1 VRHWTII
8 GLIVLALGLLGS
20 AGAASAQQPV
30 PPEHYTL
37 DPHGVDLVS
46 GQFVMPVTEV
56 AIGPA
61 AGGLSHGRIYLQGG
75 SPRDSRLGTISISG
89 STYVVSVGGETEVF
103 VKSGSVFTPQSQQ
116 GSTLTQVGTGYTFT
130 SASGAVAHFF
140 SYASNV
146 QTPYGNGAILLSDYK
161 TPDGGM
167 LTYNYK
173 GVTYCRI
180 PILDP
185 DPEIDPEGPHGCQQ
199 FGSAARL
206 QSITNNRGYM
216 LHFDYED
223 ENPDQVFSWLRYQSV
238 TGINLAV
245 DYCDPFDDDCTGLSR
260 TWPSVAYGVDGSGNN
275 ISTDQAGRTTTFVSG
290 TYGLSSIRFPGA
302 SVDDISTT
310 VNSAGQTTALTDAT
324 GAWAYS
330 YADVGTVRTT
340 VATGPLGQSTTV
352 VSDLTIGRATSVTQT
367 TSASPPVS
375 RTWTYHYD
383 AQRRLDQ
390 ITNPEGDYT
399 TLAYDGRG
407 NVTTT
412 TAVAKSGSGLAN
424 IVTSAAYPASCS
436 NPVIC
441 NKPTA
446 TTDARGNVTD
456 YVWNAT
462 HGGLESVTAPAPTPG
477 AVRPQTRIAYAA
489 QTAYYK
495 NSSGVIAGAPS
506 SVTLPVVTSACVS
519 GTVSTCP
526 NTADEVQTTV
536 FYGLT
541 GVANNLLPTQVTKGD
556 GVPSGGGVKA
566 VTVLNYTPEGDLQEV
581 NGPLAGSGDVTQYR
595 YDSARQLIGV
605 VGPDPDG
612 AGSLLNR
619 AQRITY
625 NARGQVALVEAGT
638 TPGYSDANWSSFAT
652 LQRQATEYDVYGR
665 PVVSRSQD
673 AAGATLALQQVGY
686 DAAGRPEC
694 AATRMN
700 PGAYSG
706 LPGATGACSQTA
718 LGAWG
723 PDRIVQTAY
732 DAASRPVSLTSGVGT
747 ASTITES
754 VTYTANGKVQNIV
767 DGAGNPS
774 TYVYDGFDRLGQLHY
789 PNATGGGVSSTDFDW
804 YGYDAAGNVTFYQDR
819 SGNAFTSGYDALNR
833 RAYFSGP
840 GIDDRDLGYDN
851 LNRLTNVTTTGYYF
865 WSLGWTYDALGRNL
879 TQVNS
884 STGTVTSTYDAAGRR
899 TRLTWPDAFYVDYDW
914 DNGDDLVAIRENGT
928 TAWNLAAYGYD
939 NLGRR
944 VWMNRGNGANTG
956 YAYDG
961 IGRLTTLAQDP
972 TGTAQDVALGL
983 AYNPAGQIVSRSVS
997 NNSYVYT
1004 PAGSAVAYT
1013 NNLLNRLTAIN
1024 GTTVGY
1030 NGLGDITSTPGA
1042 AYSYDS
1048 LGELTGSST
1057 SLGSA
1062 NYAYDPAG
1070 RLYVSTGSATRRY
1083 VYDGQQVIAE
1093 YNGSGVLQ
1101 NRYVPGL
1108 GLNDVVA
1115 SYDGGGALTW
1125 LLSDERQS
1133 VVGLTNGSGAA
1144 TTINTYDEYGVPSAS
1159 NAGRFQYTG
1168 QMWLPDAQLYHYR
1181 ARAYAPQIG
1190 RFMQPDPMGY
1200 GAGANIYAYVGGDPM
1215 NLVDPMGLCGN
1226 PLIPNDVAC
1235 PVGEVVVTGNRISC
1249 PPGRSC
1255 IIGADQIQQFLD
1267 SYAEVGDVVVTGQR
1281 RGGRGRG
1288 SGAPSALNPRP
1299 GPLTKECSQ
1308 VLREPGRV
1316 QVFIATGTLAV
1327 TDGNT
1332 ASVGWFR
1339 NVATGS
1345 TAHFVSDGPAFGF
1358 EFGAGVQGGY
1368 YNSAS
1373 SAFGYSETLS
1383 VATPVFSW
1391 SATFNADGK
1400 IIGSTY
1406 GSGARAGFSYSNTNT
1421 SFTSCHV
1428 G

>member
-146 QTPYGNGAILLSDYK
+146 RTPYGNGAILLSDYG
-161 TPDGGM
+161 TPDGEV
-167 LTYNYK
+167 LTYNYN

-180 PILDP
+180 PILNP
-185 DPEIDPEGPHGCQQ
+185 DPEGEPGCQQ
-199 FGSAARL
+199 TGVAARL

-223 ENPDQVFSWLRYQSV
+223 DDPNQNFAWLRYQGV

-245 DYCDPFDDDCTGLSR
+245 DYCNPFGDDCTGLSR
-260 TWPSVAYGVDGSGNN
+260 TWPSVTYGADGSGNPT
-275 ISTDQAGRTTTFVSG
+275 STDQSGRTTTFVSG

-407 NVTTT
+407 NVATT

-424 IVTSAAYPASCS
+424 IVTSAAYPASCA

-489 QTAYYK
+489 QTARYY
-495 NSSGVIAGAPS
+495 NVSGTMANASTSI
-506 SVTLPVVTSACVS
+506 TLPVSTSACAT
-519 GTVSTCP
+519 GAAPACL
-526 NTADEVQTTV
+526 NTADETRATV
-536 FYGLT
+536 VYGT
-541 GVANNLLPTQVTKGD
+541 SGTPNNLQPTSSTSGD
-556 GVPSGGGVKA
+556 GTGTLA
-566 VTVLNYTPEGDLQEV
+566 VTTAMTWTPDGDPATV
-581 NGPLAGSGDVTQYR
+581 DGPLSGSGDTTR
-595 YDSARQLIGV
+595 FLYDTARQRVGII
-605 VGPDPDG
+605 GPDPD
-612 AGSLLNR
+612 AGGGLLNR

-625 NARGQVALVEAGT
+625 DARGQVALVEAGT

-652 LQRQATEYDVYGR
+652 LQRKAAEYDAYGR
-665 PVVSRSQD
+665 PVVARSQD
-673 AAGATLALQQVGY
+673 AAGNTLALQQVGY
-686 DAAGRPEC
+686 DAAGRREC

-700 PGAYSG
+700 PGAYGG
-706 LPGATGACSQTA
+706 LPGSTGACSQTA
-718 LGAWG
+718 LGGYG
-723 PDRIVQTAY
+723 PDRIVQTVY
-732 DAASRPVSLTSGVGT
+732 DAASRPISSISGVGSG
-747 ASTITES
+747 STITES
-754 VTYTANGKVQNIV
+754 VAYTANGKPLSLT
-767 DGAGNPS
+767 DGNGNVS
-774 TYVYDGFDRLGQLHY
+774 TYAYDGFDRVFRQCY
-789 PNATGGGVSSTDFDW
+789 PGAATCASATPTDYEE
-804 YGYDAAGNVTFYQDR
+804 YGYDAASNIVSRRDR
-819 SGNAFTSGYDALNR
+819 AGQHFGVYIDALNR
-833 RAYFSGP
+833 LGSVSSTDTPATMSVLAYA
-840 GIDDRDLGYDN
+840 YDN
-851 LNRLTNVTTTGYYF
+851 LNRPLYAWTPTGSIWAVY
-865 WSLGWTYDALGRNL
+865 WSWDALSRK
-879 TQVNS
+879 TSESVAATS
-884 STGTVTSTYDAAGRR
+884 AAVTSTVSYGYDAARRR
-899 TRLTWPDAFYVDYDW
+899 TSITWPDAYYATYEYDYG
-914 DNGDDLVAIRENGT
+914 NDLTAIRENGYPYWALAT
-928 TAWNLAAYGYD
+928 TAYD

-944 VWMNRGNGANTG
+944 AATGLGNGVVSNWT
-956 YAYDG
+956 YDG
-961 IGRLTTLAQDP
+961 IGRLASVSQDLAGTSQDLTL
-972 TGTAQDVALGL
+972 GFG
-983 AYNPAGQIVSRSVS
+983 YSPAGQIVSRSVS

-1004 PAGSAVAYT
+1004 PANSAVAYT
-1013 NNLLNRLTAIN
+1013 NNILNRLTAIN
-1024 GTTVGY
+1024 GTAVGY
-1030 NGLGDITSTPGA
+1030 DALGDITSTPGA
-1042 AYSYDS
+1042 TYGYNAESQ
-1048 LGELTGSST
+1048 LTSSTT

-1062 NYAYDPAG
+1062 AFAYDPTG
-1070 RLYVSTGSATRRY
+1070 RLYQSTGSATRRY
-1083 VYDGQQVIAE
+1083 LYDGQQVIAE
-1093 YNGSGVLQ
+1093 YDGSGVLQ

-1108 GLNDVVA
+1108 GLNDVVT
-1115 SYDGGGALTW
+1115 SYDSGGNRTW
-1125 LLSDERQS
+1125 LLSDERRS
-1133 VVGLTNGSGAA
+1133 VVALTDGSGVAGS
-1144 TTINTYDEYGVPSAS
+1144 INTYDEYGVPSAS

-1190 RFMQPDPMGY
+1190 RFLQPDPIGY
-1200 GAGANIYAYVGGDPM
+1200 AAGANIYAYVGGDPM
-1215 NLVDPMGLCGN
+1215 NLVDPFGL
-1226 PLIPNDVAC
+1226 
-1235 PVGEVVVTGNRISC
+1235 
-1249 PPGRSC
+1249 
-1255 IIGADQIQQFLD
+1255 QD
-1267 SYAEVGDVVVTGQR
+1267 STSVEDVVVTGERCPQGTTRRRIMGDIVCVRNNTTPPPTGGNSPSNPGNGGNIGPATPTPEQR
-1281 RGGRGRG
+1281 ENCERERQNSRASEGDVPANFRRSPAWNDLGELYKAYGE
-1288 SGAPSALNPRP
+1288 
-1299 GPLTKECSQ
+1299 TDQ
-1308 VLREPGRV
+1308 VDDTLSFWGRV
-1316 QVFIATGTLAV
+1316 LGWGGAASAGGAVLNQEVRARTGRTGTQGALGRMTGLTSGVLTSGLGVFTGEVGKLAG
-1327 TDGNT
+1327 DSKD
-1332 ASVGWFR
+1332 AIADR
-1339 NVATGS
+1339 IDAL
-1345 TAHFVSDGPAFGF
+1345 AACHA
-1358 EFGAGVQGGY
+1358 AGM
-1368 YNSAS
+1368 
-1373 SAFGYSETLS
+1373 
-1383 VATPVFSW
+1383 TP
-1391 SATFNADGK
+1391 
-1400 IIGSTY
+1400 
-1406 GSGARAGFSYSNTNT
+1406 
-1421 SFTSCHV
+1421 
-1428 G
+1428 